1 MITQE
6 FRYQTNM
13 HQFLYPSGRNPR
25 ITLRTFASNLFKFPH
40 LFPRPNRFVRAR
52 WVSKS
57 KVGSLVASEVSSH
70 AATPFRSNARCKKG
84 QLVNRSWPN
93 HMLQSPPW
101 HLLVWMRKPAWY
113 VFANKLALKFKPYE
127 GAMNEIEWTPG
138 PSLLYWFSRVAGFL
152 LPKRLWDAAL
162 QHDNLVVRMALLCL
176 GQTSNRGV
184 SKKGICKWKWHASL
198 QQMSTDH
205 HSSLN

>member
-1 MITQE
+1 MNFLVLRSMNQNPCELKSSGIK
-6 FRYQTNM
+6 QTCTNS
-13 HQFLYPSGRNPR
+13 YR
-25 ITLRTFASNLFKFPH
+25 IFASDLFKFPH

-101 HLLVWMRKPAWY
+101 HLPVWMRKPAWY
-113 VFANKLALKFKPYE
+113 VFANKSALKFKPYE

-152 LPKRLWDAAL
+152 LPKRLFST
-162 QHDNLVVRMALLCL
+162 LLCSM
-176 GQTSNRGV
+176 T
-184 SKKGICKWKWHASL
+184 IW
-198 QQMSTDH
+198 
-205 HSSLN
+205 